1 MNNRLNLATKPF
13 TNRVLPWVLTSI
25 LLVFSVVAILFIF
38 AATNSEKTRAKSIQA
53 DLDNLKHDEIAIQK
67 QVDDVNKALTPTQIK
82 SLKAANDLVDRKRFS
97 WTRLFADLEAE
108 LPSNVRVARIAVRQ
122 IHTQGGR
129 TVADLDLT
137 VFAKSSTAV
146 TDMIANMEQRGVF
159 YALLRNQNLQ
169 KAAKGEGGSEYE
181 LDVQYSRPNSTPSEA
196 ETTVATRDQSGGE
209 R

>member
-1 MNNRLNLATKPF
+1 VNNRLNLATKPF

-25 LLVFSVVAILFIF
+25 LLVFSLVAMLFIF
-38 AATNSEKTRAKSIQA
+38 AAVNTEKTRAKSIQA
-53 DLDNLKHDEIAIQK
+53 DLDNLKHDELAIEK

-181 LDVQYSRPNSTPSEA
+181 LDVQYSRPSSAPSEA